1 MKQPSRLLALVALG
15 AGLALSARAAVET
28 YVPDPAHSTV
38 GFNIRH
44 FFTKV
49 PGTFTKYTATIKV
62 DRENLEKSTAEATID
77 IGSVSTGQPKRD
89 THLQQPE
96 FFDAAKFPTM
106 TFKSKSWKKIDDKNY
121 DVTGDLTIK
130 GVTKEVVLKVT
141 ALGFGPGPMPGS
153 QISGWEGATKL
164 NRHDFGVS
172 AFKGVV
178 GDDVEITINVEA
190 GLKK

>member
-1 MKQPSRLLALVALG
+1 MKLPPRFPAVAILAL
-15 AGLALSARAAVET
+15 GLIAPGRAAVET
-28 YVPDPAHSTV
+28 YVADPAHTTI

-49 PGTFTKYTATIKV
+49 PGTFQKFEAKLMV
-62 DRENLEKSTAEATID
+62 DRENLERSSAEATIQ
-77 IGSVSTGQPKRD
+77 IASVSTGQPKRD

-106 TFKSKSWKKIDDKNY
+106 AFKSTAWKKTGENTF

-130 GVTKEVVLKVT
+130 GKTKPVVLKVT
-141 ALGFGPGPMPGS
+141 ALGFGEGLPPGT
-153 QISGWEGATKL
+153 QISGWEATTKL
-164 NRHDFGVS
+164 NRHDFDVS

-178 GDDVEITINVEA
+178 GDDVDITINVEA
-190 GLKK
+190 QKK